1 MNCCMYVSIQDVI
14 IIIPMFYIKTMACF
28 IVLKLF
34 KTANLDKYANPQ
46 KSNSFILYSLIID
59 KKCYLNWSKPDHG
72 W

>member
-1 MNCCMYVSIQDVI
+1 
-14 IIIPMFYIKTMACF
+14 MACF